1 MHSFDHLRTKTRQVT
16 LAASFAAVYF
26 VLRTIPT
33 FQMVGIS
40 SRFSAADFLLTTIAM
55 LCGLWGG
62 VLSVV
67 IGTIL
72 GYGLRPPIFF
82 GLDFLPA
89 IADVAIAALL
99 LKGRYRTAQGIYIA
113 IFFAFVLSPYSLLF
127 GYGYVPYTWL
137 HIVALIVLLSPI
149 AAKIPAWLNGHGYRQ
164 VVAIGTLAFVG
175 TMGQHLVG
183 GLLYELAVGVV
194 GGVSPSSLAIS
205 WRIIFLAYPVERLLT
220 VAFSMIIALAVQRSL
235 KQWMP

>member
-1 MHSFDHLRTKTRQVT
+1 MHSFDHLRIKTRQVT

-40 SRFSAADFLLTTIAM
+40 GRFSAADFLLTAIAI

-67 IGTIL
+67 IGTVL
-72 GYGLRPPIFF
+72 AYGLSPPIFF

-99 LKGRYRTAQGIYIA
+99 IKGRCRTAQGMYLA
-113 IFFAFVLSPYSLLF
+113 IFFAFVLSPYSLRF

-137 HIVALIVLLSPI
+137 HIVALIALLSPI
-149 AAKIPAWLNGHGYRQ
+149 ASKIPAWLNGHGYRQ
-164 VVAIGTLAFVG
+164 IAAIGTLAFVG

-194 GGVSPSSLAIS
+194 GGVSPSILALS
-205 WRIIFLAYPVERLLT
+205 WRIIFLAYPIERLLI
-220 VAFSMIIALAVQRSL
+220 VGFSMIVALAVQRSL
-235 KQWMP
+235 KKWLL

>member
-33 FQMVGIS
+33 FQMIGVSG
-40 SRFSAADFLLTTIAM
+40 RFSAADFLLTTIAM

-62 VLSVV
+62 ILSVV
-67 IGTIL
+67 IGTTL
-72 GYGLRPPIFF
+72 AYGLRPPIFF

-89 IADVAIAALL
+89 IADVAIAAFL

-113 IFFAFVLSPYSLLF
+113 IFFAFVLCPYSLLF
-127 GYGYVPYTWL
+127 GYWYVPYTWL
-137 HIVALIVLLSPI
+137 HIVALVAILSPI
-149 AAKIPAWLNGHGYRQ
+149 AAKIPAWFNGLGYRK
-164 VVAIGTLAFVG
+164 VVAVGTLAFVG

-194 GGVSPSSLAIS
+194 GGVSPSNLALS
-205 WRIIFLAYPVERLLT
+205 WRIIFWAYPIERLLT
-220 VAFSMIIALAVQRSL
+220 VAFSTIVALAVQRSL
-235 KQWMP
+235 KKWMP

>member
-1 MHSFDHLRTKTRQVT
+1 MHSFDRHRIKTRQVT

-40 SRFSAADFLLTTIAM
+40 GRFSAADFLVTTIAM

-67 IGTIL
+67 IGTVL
-72 GYGLRPPIFF
+72 AYGLRSPTFF

-99 LKGRYRTAQGIYIA
+99 LRGRYATARGIYVA
-113 IFFAFVLSPYSLLF
+113 IFFAFVLSPYSLFF

-149 AAKIPAWLNGHGYRQ
+149 AARVPIWLRGNGYRQ
-164 VVAIGTLAFVG
+164 VVAIVTLAFVG
-175 TMGQHLVG
+175 TMGEHLVG

-194 GGVSPSSLAIS
+194 GGVSPSDLALS
-205 WRIIFLAYPVERLLT
+205 WRIIFLVYPIERLIA
-220 VAFSMIIALAVQRSL
+220 VAFSTVIALAVQRSF
-235 KQWMP
+235 KKWMP